1 MLSQLVRDGAIYG
14 GADALSRV
22 VAFFTFPIIA
32 SELSVN
38 GLGELELAMTW
49 VAMGG
54 LVVRCGMNNSVQRF
68 YWDHLTPEDQRPI
81 LVTTGLLIIMV
92 LGVVVVLAAYI
103 LHTLLLS
110 SGDGRLKAIGTIGA
124 VGLALLLLLTPWLQY
139 LQDVLRLQFAP
150 WKFMGLSLLARSF
163 PAILGA
169 VAASIFDEGVGG
181 VLFAQGLVLLLAFP
195 LGLWLVKLDLTKQVE
210 RSWTKRLIAF
220 GSPFILTEAAFW
232 LLSSIDRWM
241 LASTVGVQEVGLYSA
256 AFRIS
261 VVASFISLAFGMA
274 WGPYAIKLKSE
285 YPDQYKRVY
294 AEILVLLMVAM
305 LLVVGGIALF
315 AGELLTMLL
324 PAEFADAA
332 TPLVILAFCVMVQA
346 SQQITAAG
354 ISLSLKS
361 HLFVYLVLG
370 AAGVN
375 VLLNMALIPSMG
387 AIGAAWSSLIAHL
400 ILTCGYLVCSKYV
413 HPMPFPIARL
423 LYLTGVA
430 TVLLVCA
437 LILRSHE
444 FSLRL
449 TLLKLLIL
457 LACTLLGWLAV
468 RLQAL
473 KPI

>member
-1 MLSQLVRDGAIYG
+1 
-14 GADALSRV
+14 
-22 VAFFTFPIIA
+22 
-32 SELSVN
+32 
-38 GLGELELAMTW
+38 
-49 VAMGG
+49 
-54 LVVRCGMNNSVQRF
+54 
-68 YWDHLTPEDQRPI
+68 
-81 LVTTGLLIIMV
+81 
-92 LGVVVVLAAYI
+92 
-103 LHTLLLS
+103 
-110 SGDGRLKAIGTIGA
+110 
-124 VGLALLLLLTPWLQY
+124 
-139 LQDVLRLQFAP
+139 
-150 WKFMGLSLLARSF
+150 
-163 PAILGA
+163 
-169 VAASIFDEGVGG
+169 
-181 VLFAQGLVLLLAFP
+181 
-195 LGLWLVKLDLTKQVE
+195 
-210 RSWTKRLIAF
+210 
-220 GSPFILTEAAFW
+220 
-232 LLSSIDRWM
+232 
-241 LASTVGVQEVGLYSA
+241 
-256 AFRIS
+256 
-261 VVASFISLAFGMA
+261 
-274 WGPYAIKLKSE
+274 
-285 YPDQYKRVY
+285 
-294 AEILVLLMVAM
+294 MVAM

-387 AIGAAWSSLIAHL
+387 AIGAAWASLIAHL